1 MEFYIL
7 FVIVGFIICILAFG
21 NPFDYAT
28 GKSKTSKEELD
39 RIKQE
44 EKDQIEYERLNDL
57 KKKKK
62 RKRKRKKRRK

>member
-1 MEFYIL
+1 MSTMEFYIL

-62 RKRKRKKRRK
+62 KET